1 MYDPLIKTFIAVAEG
16 GSFSKVAEGLFISP
30 TAVMKQINALE
41 KELGVTLFT
50 RTNHG
55 LTLTSAGESVLQDG
69 RYIVEYCERAV
80 QKAREIEEGESRKS
94 KKRTERPVFPIFGG
108 SLFQA
113 NIAFTHSVQRSLAS
127 SKEEEVK

>member
-16 GSFSKVAEGLFISP
+16 GSFSKAAEGLFISP

-94 KKRTERPVFPIFGG
+94 KKRTERPVFPIFGR

>member
-16 GSFSKVAEGLFISP
+16 GSFSKAAEALFISP
-30 TAVMKQINALE
+30 TVVMKQINALE

-50 RTNHG
+50 STNHG

-94 KKRTERPVFPIFGG
+94 KKRTERPVFPIFGR
-108 SLFQA
+108 SLF
-113 NIAFTHSVQRSLAS
+113 
-127 SKEEEVK
+127 